1 MKFEFK
7 ELKLKEEGSWFQRTL
22 KSAESKRTV
31 IAVAI
36 GAIAGFAY
44 FYFTQ
49 GQHMATMPTKEIFK
63 SMAMGA
69 FFGFFITNS
78 PCARGRC

>member
-1 MKFEFK
+1 MKFEFQ
-7 ELKLKEEGSWFQRTL
+7 ELQLKKQGSWLLRII
-22 KSAESKRTV
+22 KSQHNRRSLV
-31 IAVAI
+31 FIII
-36 GAIAGFAY
+36 GGIAGFLY

-49 GQHMATMPTKEIFK
+49 GQKMDVIPTNEILK
-63 SMAMGA
+63 SVGVGA